1 MADERKNVEDV
12 KDVKAEKEQKGF
24 QVGSRWIGEG
34 APVYLIAEMSA
45 NHAGSLERA
54 KEIIHAAKEC
64 GADCIKVQTYTPDT
78 LTIDCGNEYFR
89 VGNGTWEG
97 ENLYRLYGR
106 GYMPWEWQGT
116 LKEEADKVGIDF
128 LSTPFDTTSV
138 DFLEELGVQFY
149 KIASFEMVDLPL
161 VEYVAS
167 KGKPVILST
176 GMGTLEEIREAVE
189 TVYKTG
195 NRRLALLK
203 CSSAYPADPEEM
215 QLRTIQDMAR
225 RFGVPI
231 GLSDHSMGHL
241 SAVLSVALGARIIE
255 KHFCLGR
262 EIENPDASFSMTP
275 EEYREMARE
284 VRAAEAALGSPFYG
298 IGPGEESSMV
308 FRRSLFAVK
317 DIGAGE
323 ALTEDNTR
331 IIRPGYGMKPK
342 YRKDV
347 LGMRTDRALR
357 RGTPVT
363 FDALEKG
370 AILFATNNENTDDL
384 FRWLAAWEAGH
395 GKAGPRQVG
404 GEEPGLVEAGP
415 RQIGSEESGR
425 AEPGPV
431 EAGRGEPAMRKVY
444 KFGNKLTAE
453 IVRELAPF
461 FIVSFNYR
469 HIIPEEVLEAMP
481 GRVINLHTSLLPYNR
496 GSSPN
501 FFSFLDDTPKGVTIH
516 LMDKGLDTGDILCQ
530 REIQFDEERET
541 FVSSYERLLEELKGL
556 FRENWEAIR
565 EGRIVPMKQSG
576 TGTYHRMRE
585 LAAVMERVPFQ
596 WTDNIAEFKRR
607 LRG

>member
-1 MADERKNVEDV
+1 MENRRENVTDK
-12 KDVKAEKEQKGF
+12 KDPIGF
-24 QVGSRWIGEG
+24 QVGGRWIGEG
-34 APVYLIAEMSA
+34 AGVYLIAEMSA
-45 NHAGSLERA
+45 NHAGSLQRA
-54 KEIIHAAKEC
+54 REIIHAAKEC
-64 GADCIKVQTYTPDT
+64 GADCVKVQTYTPDT

-97 ENLYRLYGR
+97 ENLYQLYGR

-128 LSTPFDTTSV
+128 LSTPFDRTSV
-138 DFLEELGVQFY
+138 DFLEGLGVQFY

-195 NRRLALLK
+195 NRQLALLK
-203 CSSAYPADPEEM
+203 CSSAYPAEPGEM
-215 QLRTIQDMAR
+215 QLRTIQDMMR

-275 EEYREMARE
+275 EEYREMAKE
-284 VRAAEAALGSPFYG
+284 VRAAEAALGSAFYG

-323 ALTEDNTR
+323 VLTEDNTR

-342 YRKDV
+342 YQRDV
-347 LGMRTDRALR
+347 LGMRTDKALK

-370 AILFATNNENTDDL
+370 AVLFATNNENTEDL
-384 FRWLAAWEAGH
+384 FRWLAAWEA
-395 GKAGPRQVG
+395 AR
-404 GEEPGLVEAGP
+404 EEPV
-415 RQIGSEESGR
+415 RR
-425 AEPGPV
+425 
-431 EAGRGEPAMRKVY
+431 EAGRRKPDGKEGAGGQSPCNGTHLGEGDGRETDSGKPAGRKVY
-444 KFGNKLTAE
+444 RFGNKLTGE
-453 IVRELAPF
+453 IVRELEPF

-541 FVSSYERLLEELKGL
+541 FASSYERLLEELKGL

-565 EGRIVPMKQSG
+565 AGRLVPVGQSG
-576 TGTYHRMRE
+576 TGTCHRMRE
-585 LAAVMERVPFQ
+585 LEAVREKTPFQ

-607 LRG
+607 LQG